1 MAPDRNLFDWDLP
14 SMEGYERMKLKY
26 IALGV
31 LACALATASMA
42 HAATY
47 SNTNDDGDIIYFGYP
62 DTTSYGEEFTA
73 SGGALQSWTFWT
85 DGGSPGYL
93 ELVLAKWNGS
103 YAVGP
108 ALYTSAPQ
116 YNTGAANQSYTFS
129 GINKT
134 LTAGQDYIAY
144 LTIAGVINPTSDDPV
159 QGSAENGGLGGA
171 FYFLNSGGVD
181 PLTQSA
187 AWSSWFIPDMHYSAT
202 FGPAAVPEPTTLALT
217 GTALIGLAGVR
228 RRKRA

>member
-1 MAPDRNLFDWDLP
+1 
-14 SMEGYERMKLKY
+14 MKLRY
-26 IALGV
+26 IATTV
-31 LACALATASMA
+31 LACALATASVA
-42 HAATY
+42 HATTY
-47 SNTNDDGDIIYFGYP
+47 GNANDDGDIIYFGYP

-73 SGGALQSWTFWT
+73 PGGALQSWTFWT

-93 ELVLAKWNGS
+93 QLVLANWNGS
-103 YAVGP
+103 YGAGP

-144 LTIAGVINPTSDDPV
+144 LTIAGVASPTSYDPV
-159 QGSAENGGLGGA
+159 EGSAENGGLGGA
-171 FYFLNSGGVD
+171 FYFLNSGGID
-181 PLTQSA
+181 PLTLSA
-187 AWSSWFIPDMHYSAT
+187 PWSSWFTPYVHYSAT

-217 GTALIGLAGVR
+217 GIGLIGLAAVR
-228 RRKRA
+228 RRERA